1 MNYKIGRL
9 AGVVAAVTVWLAPG
23 LAAAQAPVAAVV
35 MYEVAESL
43 TFKVPKHTDD
53 LAQAKRRL
61 ASATLIGRT
70 IVPFTA
76 DPASPWT
83 GAQFMSTHAQSS
95 ISLISGTGPIRGTFD
110 VLKDL
115 DPTRE
120 SLDTLIVMSSG
131 QLHGV
136 LDLSTSASG
145 YASTSGTWQVKNS
158 KGTFA
163 GVFVVPFPYEAG
175 YAYVDLTQALG
186 LAPLGL
192 SFCDASRA
200 VTLPGGAPGCRLGS
214 EEFALGIPLTKALI
228 ILSTGE

>member
-1 MNYKIGRL
+1 MNYRIGL

-61 ASATLIGRT
+61 ATATLIGRT

-83 GAQFMSTHAQSS
+83 GAQFMSAHAQST
-95 ISLISGTGPIRGTFD
+95 ISLVSGTGPIRGTFD

-120 SLDTLIVMSSG
+120 SLDTLVVMSSG

-136 LDLSTSASG
+136 LDLSTSLSG
-145 YASTSGTWQVKNS
+145 FASTSGTWQVKKS

-163 GVFVVPFPYEAG
+163 GVFVVPFPFEGG
-175 YAYVDLTQALG
+175 YAYVDLTGPMG
-186 LAPLGL
+186 LAQLGL
-192 SFCDASRA
+192 SFCDSSRA
-200 VTLPGGAPGCRLGS
+200 VDLGGGTPGCRLGS
-214 EEFALGIPLTKALI
+214 EEFALGIPLTKALL
-228 ILSTGE
+228 ILSSGE

>member
-1 MNYKIGRL
+1 MNYRIGL

-23 LAAAQAPVAAVV
+23 LAAAQTPVAAVV

-83 GAQFMSTHAQSS
+83 GAQFMSAHAQST
-95 ISLISGTGPIRGTFD
+95 ISLTSGTGPIRGTFD

-115 DPTRE
+115 DPTRD
-120 SLDTLIVMSSG
+120 SLDTLVVMSSG

-136 LDLSTSASG
+136 LDLSTSAFG
-145 YASTSGTWQVKNS
+145 YASTSGTWQVKKS
-158 KGTFA
+158 QGTFA
-163 GVFVVPFPYEAG
+163 GVFVVPFPFAGG
-175 YAYVDLTQALG
+175 YAYVDLTEAMG
-186 LAPLGL
+186 LAQLGL
-192 SFCDASRA
+192 SFCDSSRA
-200 VTLPGGAPGCRLGS
+200 VDLGNGVPGCRLGS
-214 EEFALGIPLTKALI
+214 EEFALGIPLTKTL
-228 ILSTGE
+228 LK

>member
-1 MNYKIGRL
+1 MNYRIGV

-43 TFKVPKHTDD
+43 TFKAPKHTDD

-61 ASATLIGRT
+61 ASATLVGRT
-70 IVPFTA
+70 IIPFTT

-83 GAQFMSTHAQSS
+83 GAEFMSAHAQSS

-120 SLDTLIVMSSG
+120 SLDTLVVMSSG
-131 QLHGV
+131 QLNGV

-145 YASTSGTWQVKNS
+145 YASTSGTWQVKKA

-163 GVFVVPFPYEAG
+163 GVFVVPFPFETG
-175 YAYVDLTQALG
+175 YAYVDLTEAMG
-186 LAPLGL
+186 LAQLGV

-200 VTLPGGAPGCRLGS
+200 VKDLGNGVPGCRLGS
-214 EEFALGIPLTKALI
+214 EEFALGIPLTKALL